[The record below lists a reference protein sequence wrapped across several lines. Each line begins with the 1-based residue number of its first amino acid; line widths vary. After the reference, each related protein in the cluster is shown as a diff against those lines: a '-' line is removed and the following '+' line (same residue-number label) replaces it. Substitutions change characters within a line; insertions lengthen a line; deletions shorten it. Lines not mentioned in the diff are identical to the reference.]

1 MSGLMVLFVTVMVFV
16 AVVYSIKFSGP
27 SESTV
32 IDQLKDETTK
42 QNMKIGK
49 MEHEKLQLM
58 MKNNQLQIR
67 KDDLEEQLQ
76 KCQANLVETEKE
88 ELSKKQ
94 IEDLKKEL
102 LKLKETQKGFVDTA
116 LNWLVS
122 SFNSLKKQA
131 EHTFYSIIWKKM
143 YEFIQI
149 HLL

>member
-1 MSGLMVLFVTVMVFV
+1 MVFV